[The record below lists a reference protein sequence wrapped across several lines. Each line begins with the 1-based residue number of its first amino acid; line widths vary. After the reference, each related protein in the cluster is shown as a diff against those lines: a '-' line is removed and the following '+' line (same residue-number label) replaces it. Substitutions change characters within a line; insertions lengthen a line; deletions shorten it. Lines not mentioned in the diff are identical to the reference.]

1 MVTLKVRKVPSK
13 KQTSSCFLSIYE
25 FAEGRMVRECYLQR
39 DVKCH
44 LKTLGVGEIF
54 SKCQGSSSIQLLNC
68 GVGFSL

>member
-1 MVTLKVRKVPSK
+1 MVALKVRKVPSK
-13 KQTSSCFLSIYE
+13 KQTSSCFLSMYE
-25 FAEGRMVRECYLQR
+25 FAEGRMVR

-54 SKCQGSSSIQLLNC
+54 SECQGSSPIQLLNC